1 MKMKLRMRTKILLVC
16 LCSTLAA
23 LVVQTFL
30 FQRASSS
37 LLYSQTEN
45 ASHRTLENMQ
55 NELTIFFKGIE
66 GGLVKIYNDRDFL
79 VDLTGGASA
88 EELRQEYYR
97 LAYTIG
103 TENFASTDMVMCVYL
118 YNANHEVISTYRKAT
133 TPRHNYPVDIYEDEF
148 YNGEKVKEYFASSD
162 TAMLISSY
170 YNQYREKN
178 IVRFAVKIYNAS
190 SLSDKIGYIIC
201 DVDSSAIERI
211 MEKYIISD
219 KTYMW
224 LQPMGDRQIYAVGDL
239 EVESIEYYERIE
251 DCIRRDAPDEIAGIS
266 GRNEVLFQVPQRDY
280 NLTAYSIMPQ
290 EILRQS
296 QKMLTHN
303 LILTAIAMI
312 ILITLL
318 STYVTRSLAKPLEE
332 LTDTMTQIRA
342 GNTQLRVSYQSEDEI
357 GQLGEEFN
365 KMLDEI
371 ERLISQEYESKLL
384 LNKAEYMAL
393 QAQINPHF
401 LYNTLDTMSSIAS
414 IQDCE
419 VVSTL
424 CQSLSSIF
432 RYSLDMK
439 HPQSTVAKE
448 INHLKTYIYVMN
460 VRMREEV
467 KYSFHIE
474 EAVLQDSIPRISLQ
488 PLVENALNH
497 GLKNKH
503 GEKTVE
509 IRAEERDGLLCISVT
524 DNGVGMDSEEIN
536 RRLEENDKDR
546 VESGNS
552 IGIYNINARM
562 KMFYG
567 EEYGVHV
574 ESKIGEGCRVMLQIP
589 RMRVDEVEAW
599 KR

>member
-1 MKMKLRMRTKILLVC
+1 MKFRMRSKILLVC

-23 LVVQTFL
+23 LVVQTVL
-30 FQRASSS
+30 FWRASSA
-37 LLYSQTEN
+37 LLYSQTER
-45 ASHRTLENMQ
+45 AGYRTLENMQ
-55 NELTIFFKGIE
+55 NELTIFFKSIE
-66 GGLVKIYNDRDFL
+66 SGLVEIYNDRGFL
-79 VDLTGGASA
+79 TDLARGMSA
-88 EELRQEYYR
+88 GELRQKYYR

-103 TENFASTDMVMCVYL
+103 TENFDSADMVMTVYI
-118 YNANHEVISTYRKAT
+118 YNADHEVISIYRKAT
-133 TPRHNYPVDIYEDEF
+133 TPRHNYPVDIYEDPS
-148 YNGEKVKEYFASSD
+148 YNGEKVKEYIASSN

-178 IVRFAVKIYNAS
+178 IVRFAVKIYNTNS
-190 SLSDKIGYIIC
+190 MNDRIGYIIC
-201 DVDSSAIERI
+201 DVDSNALKKI

-224 LQPMGDRQIYAVGDL
+224 LQPTGDRQIFAVGDL
-239 EVESIEYYERIE
+239 EKESLEYYENID
-251 DCIRRDAPDEIAGIS
+251 DCIRRSTPDEIEHIS
-266 GRNEVLFQVPQRDY
+266 DRNEVLFQVSQRDY
-280 NLTAYSIMPQ
+280 NLDAYSIMPQ
-290 EILRQS
+290 EILRRS
-296 QKMLTHN
+296 QVLLTRN
-303 LILTAIAMI
+303 LILTAITLAI
-312 ILITLL
+312 VITVLASYL
-318 STYVTRSLAKPLEE
+318 TKSLAKPLET
-332 LTDTMTQIRA
+332 LTDTMTQIRS
-342 GNTQLRVSYQSEDEI
+342 GNTELRVSYRSEDEI

-371 ERLISQEYESKLL
+371 ERLIGREYENQLL

-414 IQDCE
+414 IQNCE

-439 HPQSTVAKE
+439 HPHSTVAKE

-467 KYSFHIE
+467 GYSFHIE

-503 GEKTVE
+503 GDKTVE
-509 IRAEERDGLLCISVT
+509 VWAEEKDGLLCITVK
-524 DNGVGMDSEEIN
+524 DNGVGMDSDEIN
-536 RRLEENDKDR
+536 RRLEENDKDM

-567 EEYGVHV
+567 EEYGIHT
-574 ESKIGEGCRVMLQIP
+574 ESTVGEGTCVTLRIP
-589 RMRVDEVEAW
+589 RRKVEEVEAW
-599 KR
+599 VK